1 MPFNQAQIAALFAT
15 AKTQLTTI
23 TTDVT
28 TLQNDLAALEATRAA
43 LAANGGNAAAEWLR
57 IQIANLGQ
65 GYTPYVAAPGGAAQ
79 VGPVFAPEPSSPR
92 DLSRLG
98 DRRPVSAFDPSLT

>member
-43 LAANGGNAAAEWLR
+43 LAANGGNAAAERLR
-57 IQIANLGQ
+57 IQIAQLSQ
-65 GYTPYVAAPGGAAQ
+65 GWQPYASAPGGPAQ
-79 VGPVFAPEPSSPR
+79 LTVFAPEPSSPR

-98 DRRPVSAFDPSLT
+98 DRRPISAFDPSLA